1 MDVLDKI
8 LKEHSWKFPKGY
20 PDISLKEDRDLLESI
35 VNNYLT
41 EEEEI
46 EIEAEK
52 DVLGVKGGEVKDPSG
67 GSQTYNDTIRFAL
80 YGKDWEGKPIPRPK
94 KKYPY
99 KNGTFSFSVDP
110 LDKEMWD
117 KLYPVSPPKVGK
129 EIGSEGSKGV
139 GNGEIALYWL
149 YQFSESARVEE
160 GRSGDDPDLFF
171 DGKGVEVKAWDKHE
185 GMHGLGRFGADKE
198 NLQLL
203 SIIFGF
209 NALATVLGQDQ
220 APKTVNPTNFSG
232 PQLKD
237 AMEKVKEF
245 KGLIDQNES
254 LSTTYPVFKNIKDN
268 TDKLYNDLNLSDSE
282 DTEDM
287 ATKMAVQLLEPKLER
302 KPGDGN
308 HLANVKS
315 DGSIKFFSIEFKK
328 LKDSATL
335 LDDFVVKQSSI
346 GLNFNKIWG

>member
-67 GSQTYNDTIRFAL
+67 GSKTYNDTIRFAL
-80 YGKDWEGKPIPRPK
+80 YGKDWEGQAIPRPK

-99 KNGTFSFSVDP
+99 KDGTFSFSVDP
-110 LDKEMWD
+110 LDKEMFN

-129 EIGSEGSKGV
+129 PIGSEGSKGV

-160 GRSGDDPDLFF
+160 GRVGDQPDLIF
-171 DGKGVEVKAWDKHE
+171 DGKGVEVKAWDKHN
-185 GMHGLGRFGADKE
+185 GMKGLGRFGADKE

-245 KGLIDQNES
+245 KGLIDKNEG
-254 LSTTYPVFKNIKDN
+254 LSDNYLIFKNIKDN
-268 TDKLYNDLNLSDSE
+268 TDKLYNTLSLSNDE

-287 ATKMAVQLLEPKLER
+287 AVKMAVQLLEPKLER

-315 DGSIKFFSIEFKK
+315 DGSIKFFKIEFKK
-328 LKDSATL
+328 LKDSNDL
-335 LDDFVVKQSSI
+335 LTDFTVKQSNI
-346 GLNFNKIWG
+346 ELNFDKIWG